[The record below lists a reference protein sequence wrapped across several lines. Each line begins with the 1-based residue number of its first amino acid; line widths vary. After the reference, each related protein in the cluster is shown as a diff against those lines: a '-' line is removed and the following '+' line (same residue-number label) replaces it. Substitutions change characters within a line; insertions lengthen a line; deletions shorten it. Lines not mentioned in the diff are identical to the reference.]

1 MAARLAPFI
10 VVAVSAIA
18 SYLPVFTNEF
28 AWDDGY
34 IVLLNKD
41 IQSLSNI
48 PAIFTRPWAGA
59 VEYGLGQAQNQPYFR
74 PVAEAS
80 MAIDWAIGQGPNPV
94 IFHTTN
100 LLIHV
105 ISALFL
111 LVWLRRMQ
119 QSHDKEGTPN
129 TWLAVAVTLFWAIH
143 PVHTEAVNLVTYRTT
158 LLSGLSTITVLMLL
172 TKPGWRRI
180 IVASLAFILGLLAK
194 EVTLVTPALLL
205 VTDIFTK
212 NFNKFRILQIYLP
225 LAIIS
230 FLYLGLRQIMTGPGM
245 YDFFDGMTGF
255 QRFAMIFRVFY
266 LYIRLVIL
274 PFPLCPFYDWS
285 ILGIPTSL
293 LEPDI
298 FAGLL
303 LMLAFPVVIVL
314 CLKRLPVLAHG
325 LTFFLVA
332 LLPVS
337 HIIPFFDAAGERFLY
352 VPLMGMALALLAL
365 GKLRASKRAKTILAL
380 VVLVA
385 YALLTFHRSTE
396 WHDSETVLKALVR
409 DFPISVSANLGLGQL
424 LTDADRSDEA
434 IPYFEAV
441 TKLAPSLAVGHGMLA
456 VAVARTGDYERA
468 RTILIKAPPP
478 EAQLPSAVQIARD
491 ELAKSNQQAIL
502 RALGL

>member
-119 QSHDKEGTPN
+119 QATTKKAPN
-129 TWLAVAVTLFWAIH
+129 MVGLVAVTLFWAIH

-180 IVASLAFILGLLAK
+180 IVALWLSYLVCWP

-212 NFNKFRILQIYLP
+212 LQ
-225 LAIIS
+225 
-230 FLYLGLRQIMTGPGM
+230 
-245 YDFFDGMTGF
+245 
-255 QRFAMIFRVFY
+255 
-266 LYIRLVIL
+266 
-274 PFPLCPFYDWS
+274 
-285 ILGIPTSL
+285 
-293 LEPDI
+293 
-298 FAGLL
+298 
-303 LMLAFPVVIVL
+303 
-314 CLKRLPVLAHG
+314 
-325 LTFFLVA
+325 
-332 LLPVS
+332 
-337 HIIPFFDAAGERFLY
+337 
-352 VPLMGMALALLAL
+352 
-365 GKLRASKRAKTILAL
+365 
-380 VVLVA
+380 
-385 YALLTFHRSTE
+385 
-396 WHDSETVLKALVR
+396 
-409 DFPISVSANLGLGQL
+409 
-424 LTDADRSDEA
+424 
-434 IPYFEAV
+434 
-441 TKLAPSLAVGHGMLA
+441 
-456 VAVARTGDYERA
+456 
-468 RTILIKAPPP
+468 
-478 EAQLPSAVQIARD
+478 
-491 ELAKSNQQAIL
+491 
-502 RALGL
+502 